1 MKLMANDV
9 EDQELSHMCAGQ
21 YSPLQIHKTRRGHGI
36 SDFGTRMGV
45 CGRKAPFFP
54 LAEPWLHSVRQ
65 CSLLSASLENP
76 FPDFSA
82 SLAAR
87 VSHVTQF

>member
-36 SDFGTRMGV
+36 SDFGTCMGGL
-45 CGRKAPFFP
+45 CIGEGP
-54 LAEPWLHSVRQ
+54 LWYLMNES
-65 CSLLSASLENP
+65 
-76 FPDFSA
+76 
-82 SLAAR
+82 
-87 VSHVTQF
+87 